1 MGFRWYM
8 QILPDDPPWGIMG
21 ILLRIIRADRN
32 MKLIQPL
39 HYSFSKV
46 YSSLIPGITITWSET
61 YNEYAES
68 FKITAYNGASVVAQE
83 TVQNNQDI
91 LSVVSLDIQ
100 NYNKI
105 TIQVLKWCKP
115 YRRARN

>member
-1 MGFRWYM
+1 MGFRWYI

-21 ILLRIIRADRN
+21 ILVTNYPGRQEYETY
-32 MKLIQPL
+32 QPL

-105 TIQVLKWCKP
+105 TIQVLKWCK
-115 YRRARN
+115 AIS